1 MVSSLSASTAPLE
14 STIADLQPKVQASR
28 RAAQQLLDLSPAER
42 QEALSNIAT
51 ALEAAKDEILSA
63 NQQDLEHAR
72 QMLKSGE
79 LAESAFARLK
89 LDENKIQAMAAGV
102 RSVASLPELVGTF
115 AWRRE
120 LDQGLVLERVTCP
133 LGVIAVIFESRP
145 DAVSQITSLAIK
157 TANSV
162 ILKGGSEARHS
173 CQAITRVIHS
183 ALERTPHF
191 PQAAVQLLTQRQ
203 ETHALLGMDTHIDLI
218 IPRGSQQFVRFI
230 QTHTQIPVLGHAD
243 GICHLYVDAAA
254 DLEMAV
260 ALAVDAKVQYPAACN
275 AIETL
280 LVHEA
285 IASSYLPAVAI
296 ALRNQGVELRGCDLT
311 RQWVDMT
318 AATAA
323 DWGLEYGELIL
334 AIRVVKSLEEALEHI
349 QTYGSRHTEAI
360 VTQDQQVAHRFLQQ
374 VDAAGVFHN
383 ASTRFADGFRY
394 GFGAEVGISTQKLP
408 PRGPVGIEGL
418 VTYTYHLHGQGQV
431 VTDYTGSQAR
441 SFTHRDL
448 G

>member
-1 MVSSLSASTAPLE
+1 
-14 STIADLQPKVQASR
+14 
-28 RAAQQLLDLSPAER
+28 LDLSAAER
-42 QEALSNIAT
+42 QQALCRIAS
-51 ALEAAKDEILSA
+51 ALETAEEEILRA
-63 NQQDLEHAR
+63 NQQDLEHA
-72 QMLKSGE
+72 QALLKSGE
-79 LAESAFARLK
+79 LSESAFARLK
-89 LDENKIQAMAAGV
+89 LDHGKIQTMAAGV

-145 DAVSQITSLAIK
+145 DAVAQITSLAIK

-162 ILKGGSEARHS
+162 LLKGGSEALHS
-173 CQAITRVIHS
+173 CRAITQVIHS
-183 ALERTPHF
+183 ALGPISNF
-191 PQAAVQLLTQRQ
+191 PQMAVQLLTERQ
-203 ETHALLGMDTHIDLI
+203 ETHALLGMAKDIDLI

-254 DLEMAV
+254 DLDMAV

-285 IASSYLPAVAI
+285 IAPSYLPAVAI

-311 RQWVDMT
+311 RQWVAMT

-323 DWGLEYGELIL
+323 DWGLEYGDLIL
-334 AIRVVKSLEEALEHI
+334 SIRVVKSLEEALEHI
-349 QTYGSRHTEAI
+349 HTYGSRHTEAI
-360 VTQDQQVAHRFLQQ
+360 VTQEQQSAERFLQQ

-408 PRGPVGIEGL
+408 PRGPVGMEGL
-418 VTYTYHLHGQGQV
+418 VTYTYHLRGQGQV
-431 VTDYTGSQAR
+431 VADYTGAEAR
-441 SFTHRDL
+441 AFSHRDL
-448 G
+448 S